1 MCCQS
6 GVCALLWCCGGAAAR
21 CLGRV
26 LLAVDGGA
34 GCCFRIFLRSS
45 RRRSPWRVVVVKV
58 CDCNQG
64 SSDLANAG
72 QVACQVHR
80 ENKNTNTG
88 MCVCLYARIES
99 VRTGANRCEPVRT
112 GANRCEPVR
121 IGANQCEPV
130 RTGANRCKPV
140 RTGANR
146 CGANR
151 CEPVRTGANRC
162 EPVRTGA
169 NRCASNTRRARCC
182 NDYDYIY
189 IYTLKLYI
197 ESIYIYTYMI

>member
-34 GCCFRIFLRSS
+34 GCCCRIFVRSS

-58 CDCNQG
+58 CDCSQG
-64 SSDLANAG
+64 SSDLGNAG
-72 QVACQVHR
+72 QVAWQVHR
-80 ENKNTNTG
+80 EKKHKHRH
-88 MCVCLYARIES
+88 VCMSVCANRIRANGREP

-112 GANRCEPVR
+112 GANRCES
-121 IGANQCEPV
+121 
-130 RTGANRCKPV
+130 
-140 RTGANR
+140 
-146 CGANR
+146 
-151 CEPVRTGANRC
+151 VRTGANRC

-182 NDYDYIY
+182 NAH
-189 IYTLKLYI
+189 YTTLH
-197 ESIYIYTYMI
+197 